1 MFTRGLTSRI
11 IFRDHFKSS
20 GGNIVSD
27 PLYEG
32 ERQAYAERITVS
44 HRKIAYIA
52 ASHRG
57 CVKGQSPSTGLQL
70 TTIVISIL
78 PAVFLTRA
86 ASRVMGI
93 TCHVHTVIQVIMKKK
108 IMNKDLG
115 LYT

>member
-1 MFTRGLTSRI
+1 MI
-11 IFRDHFKSS
+11 PWH
-20 GGNIVSD
+20 
-27 PLYEG
+27 EG
-32 ERQAYAERITVS
+32 ERQAYAGRITVS

-57 CVKGQSPSTGLQL
+57 CVKGQSPSGLQL